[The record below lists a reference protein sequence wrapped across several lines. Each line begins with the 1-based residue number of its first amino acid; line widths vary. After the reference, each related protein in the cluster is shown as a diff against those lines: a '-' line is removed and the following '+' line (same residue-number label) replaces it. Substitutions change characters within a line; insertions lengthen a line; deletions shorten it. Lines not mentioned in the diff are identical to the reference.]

1 MSFTEILIWTF
12 VMAFLPVYE
21 LRGAIPWGFDHELN
35 IWTAFGVALLG
46 NILVGIIIIVLLK
59 PILNWLKTTK
69 WFGNFADNLTAKFE
83 KHAGKIGEKK
93 KFWGVMTFVA
103 IPLPLTGVWTGAAIA
118 AFLNMPFWTSV
129 LSLSLGAA
137 IAGLLIALATVLL
150 GKNAILLTYAFAI
163 FAVVLVTTVLLVM
176 LLKKK
181 PAAEPPTET
190 KKESVKEDITVETDK
205 NKEK

>member
-1 MSFTEILIWTF
+1 
-12 VMAFLPVYE
+12 MAF
-21 LRGAIPWGFDHELN
+21 W
-35 IWTAFGVALLG
+35 
-46 NILVGIIIIVLLK
+46 
-59 PILNWLKTTK
+59 
-69 WFGNFADNLTAKFE
+69 
-83 KHAGKIGEKK
+83 
-93 KFWGVMTFVA
+93 
-103 IPLPLTGVWTGAAIA
+103 
-118 AFLNMPFWTSV
+118 SCV

-137 IAGLLIALATVLL
+137 IGGFLIALAKVIL
-150 GKNAILLTYAFAI
+150 GVNAIWLTYAFAI